1 MRTLIAAW
9 AKGGSVCRTFE
20 YRGEAEAYLRNLGY
34 MNSWMYSCD
43 GSVEY
48 WVSVETLPSEWV
60 DVIGDGSNPPAALR
74 EVSA

>member
-1 MRTLIAAW
+1 MRTLIVAW
-9 AKGGSVCRTFE
+9 AKGGRVCKTFE
-20 YRGEAEAYLRNLGY
+20 TRGEAEAFLRDLGY
-34 MNSWMYSCD
+34 MNSRLYSCD

-60 DVIGDGSNPPAALR
+60 DVIGDGSNPPAALF